1 MSPSSGK
8 VRSHPS
14 TGGEPASAND
24 AARLA
29 PRPPEGAL
37 AAAKSRKPAVLG
49 LRAGSTR
56 AQLGQAYRALGRP
69 LEIAAHEL
77 RNPLAG
83 VSGILQLLHERL
95 RSTRDDEWL
104 ELVETAQGEVRR
116 LATLLTELVE
126 AERTGRSAAAVPREP
141 CDLRDIVKAAV
152 RPMLFGTHAI
162 ILDMGAGCPIPVL
175 ADHGGLEQVFRNL
188 LANAAKYSEPKSPIR
203 VSLRR
208 EPEFGVAS
216 VRDQGVGIPTGE
228 VDQIFEQ
235 FYRGSNI
242 LSGGPG
248 GEGLGLFVCRQIV
261 EAHGGSI
268 WAQCEGDVGASVHV
282 RLPLA
287 ADVSWPEC

>member
-1 MSPSSGK
+1 MS
-8 VRSHPS
+8 
-14 TGGEPASAND
+14 TND
-24 AARLA
+24 PGRHA
-29 PRPPEGAL
+29 PRPPEAAL
-37 AAAKSRKPAVLG
+37 AAGNSRTRTVLG
-49 LRAGSTR
+49 LRAGSAR

-77 RNPLAG
+77 RNPLTG

-116 LATLLTELVE
+116 LVSLLAELVE
-126 AERTGRSAAAVPREP
+126 AERTGRSAPAMNREP
-141 CDLRDIVKAAV
+141 CDLRDVIKAAV

-162 ILDMGAGCPIPVL
+162 ILDMGAGGPIPVL
-175 ADHGGLEQVFRNL
+175 ADPGGLEQVFRNL

-208 EPEFGVAS
+208 EPEFGVTS

-228 VDQIFEQ
+228 VDRIFEQ

-242 LSGGPG
+242 SSGGPG
-248 GEGLGLFVCRQIV
+248 GEGLGLYVCRQIV
-261 EAHGGSI
+261 EAHGGDI
-268 WAQCEGDVGASVHV
+268 WAQSEDDVGASVHV

-287 ADVSWPEC
+287 AEASWREC